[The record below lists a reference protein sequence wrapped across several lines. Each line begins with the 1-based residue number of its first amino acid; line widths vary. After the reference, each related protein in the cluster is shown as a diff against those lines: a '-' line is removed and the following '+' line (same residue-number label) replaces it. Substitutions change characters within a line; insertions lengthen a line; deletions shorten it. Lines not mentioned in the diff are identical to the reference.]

1 MAPIKESRPQVSWQF
16 HEKFAKTFG
25 IDFCPVYSVLG
36 SVLSQEFIKIIS
48 QKNLPAV
55 NWFYYDS
62 EKSMGEIIQLA
73 AQNKDREVRKDR
85 PDLREV
91 EKKNTK

>member
-1 MAPIKESRPQVSWQF
+1 M
-16 HEKFAKTFG
+16 
-25 IDFCPVYSVLG
+25 YSVLG